1 MEIDISKTFNWK
13 YIALFFV
20 LLLVVLVVANY
31 ATDYF
36 FMKQMEKKANK
47 KVKSAEEIAEAET
60 DKVPTQNSLA

>member
-1 MEIDISKTFNWK
+1 MDFSKMMNWK

-36 FMKQMEKKANK
+36 FMKQMEKKAAK
-47 KVKSAEEIAEAET
+47 QVKSAEQIAEEEA
-60 DKVPTQNSLA
+60 DKVPAQTKFA